1 MSASRPPFPSPPSNP
16 VLPLLL
22 YKPSSI
28 CFLPPIDRVT
38 SIERCPILMGQCKRQ
53 TYQWNWLDAM
63 HQPRVE
69 SIVQWWIEWRWSGSE
84 RAQAKKIGTH
94 TPRLAKYKDQY
105 GGPRCN
111 WAIHHHRYVQSG
123 NGECAIA
130 AAARTFVSHEIQS
143 VRRGRFFFFL
153 PKRDWRG
160 PTAKMD
166 ECYFTIIV
174 VWQRWTTP
182 LFIYLTSRS
191 SKYKMSSACVFQ
203 FLSERLSTRPECYF
217 SIVEQTTRKRDEIIK
232 YDDSPVGPSLYFS
245 FPLSCKCC
253 VSLFF
258 LSVRENSPAL
268 TLCCWFWAGATTVRV
283 GLCVIVGFSVLWLR
297 EGDGSA
303 GGMSKEWGKIAT
315 GTHRQ
320 KKITLGERCH
330 YMRGASQDGEDGSTS
345 GGGSL

>member
-1 MSASRPPFPSPPSNP
+1 MFSPTDRSGYIHRTLPHLNGPMQEADVSMELIGRDASTPCRIYCAMMDWMT
-16 VLPLLL
+16 LER
-22 YKPSSI
+22 I
-28 CFLPPIDRVT
+28 RART
-38 SIERCPILMGQCKRQ
+38 S
-53 TYQWNWLDAM
+53 
-63 HQPRVE
+63 
-69 SIVQWWIEWRWSGSE
+69 
-84 RAQAKKIGTH
+84 KKIGTH

-232 YDDSPVGPSLYFS
+232 YDDSPVGPSIFSIFLFRFPASVVCLFS
-245 FPLSCKCC
+245 FCPS
-253 VSLFF
+253 
-258 LSVRENSPAL
+258 
-268 TLCCWFWAGATTVRV
+268 
-283 GLCVIVGFSVLWLR
+283 
-297 EGDGSA
+297 
-303 GGMSKEWGKIAT
+303 GKI
-315 GTHRQ
+315 RQ
-320 KKITLGERCH
+320 HWHCVVDFEPEPLQC
-330 YMRGASQDGEDGSTS
+330 A
-345 GGGSL
+345 

>member
-1 MSASRPPFPSPPSNP
+1 MYPIPYTYNWLLPIGSSSIDSTTRYCRIECVVVVTRRNRGGHAAKGRVASAPLPVWVLIIDQQATLAEMSASRPPFPSPPSNP
-16 VLPLLL
+16 VLPL

-143 VRRGRFFFFL
+143 VGRGRFFF
-153 PKRDWRG
+153 
-160 PTAKMD
+160 
-166 ECYFTIIV
+166 
-174 VWQRWTTP
+174 
-182 LFIYLTSRS
+182 S
-191 SKYKMSSACVFQ
+191 SKTRLERSNSEDGWMLFYHHRRLTTMNDAALY
-203 FLSERLSTRPECYF
+203 LSNEQ
-217 SIVEQTTRKRDEIIK
+217 VEQI
-232 YDDSPVGPSLYFS
+232 
-245 FPLSCKCC
+245 
-253 VSLFF
+253 
-258 LSVRENSPAL
+258 
-268 TLCCWFWAGATTVRV
+268 
-283 GLCVIVGFSVLWLR
+283 
-297 EGDGSA
+297 
-303 GGMSKEWGKIAT
+303 
-315 GTHRQ
+315 
-320 KKITLGERCH
+320 
-330 YMRGASQDGEDGSTS
+330 
-345 GGGSL
+345 

>member
-1 MSASRPPFPSPPSNP
+1 MVNVQLQQQQHGPS
-16 VLPLLL
+16 
-22 YKPSSI
+22 
-28 CFLPPIDRVT
+28 FL
-38 SIERCPILMGQCKRQ
+38 MK
-53 TYQWNWLDAM
+53 YN
-63 HQPRVE
+63 
-69 SIVQWWIEWRWSGSE
+69 RWGAE
-84 RAQAKKIGTH
+84 G
-94 TPRLAKYKDQY
+94 
-105 GGPRCN
+105 
-111 WAIHHHRYVQSG
+111 
-123 NGECAIA
+123 
-130 AAARTFVSHEIQS
+130 
-143 VRRGRFFFFL
+143 FFFL

-320 KKITLGERCH
+320 KKNFRRAMSLYARRVARRWGWINIRRRKLINNISQECVVVAV
-330 YMRGASQDGEDGSTS
+330 GAKSKRHSTPPIS
-345 GGGSL
+345 FLWRPRSAVAAASSFKW